1 MTGTYI
7 LKVFNMNLFNRIF
20 NQVERLGGRMT
31 NPDNNGLCK
40 VWIATDDIYDEL
52 FRAFSTTN
60 PLARFINGYS
70 MESMSR

>member
-7 LKVFNMNLFNRIF
+7 LKVFNINLFNRIF

-31 NPDNNGLCK
+31 NPDKDGLCK

-60 PLARFINGYS
+60 PLARFVNGYS
-70 MESMSR
+70 IEAMSR